1 MAYAIIVEDFVRKY
15 EQNATWIRVSVDTCY
30 SLKI

>member
-1 MAYAIIVEDFVRKY
+1 MAYAMMVEDFVRKY
-15 EQNATWIRVSVDTCY
+15 EQNATCIRVSFDTFY